1 MAPPANAPIRL
12 TGLQA
17 VLSGRLGLARYP
29 VAALA
34 AIGLTGGL
42 IARVVIQD
50 PVAADRVFLFTLVLG
65 GVPIVLRTLWG
76 MLHGRFAADVVA
88 MLAIVGAVVFR
99 EYFAGAVIV
108 LMQSGGEALEA
119 YAMQRAT
126 ASLEALLARAPKIA
140 HRLQGDRL
148 MEVPVDA
155 VRPGDRLM
163 VKPGDLVPVDCAVV
177 SGTSAVDQSALTGE
191 PLPIRAVP
199 GTELMSGSIN
209 QDGALTV
216 RALRASEQSQYQQII
231 AMVAHARREKPPIV
245 RIADRFAVWFTPA
258 TLLMCGVAYLVTGTP
273 TSVLA
278 VLVVATPCPLILAAP
293 VAVIAAISRA
303 ASEGIIVK
311 TGAAIEQVGRAH
323 VVAFDKTGTLTLG
336 RPLVEHIMAE
346 DGRSDELLRLA
357 AAVEGLSAHHLGR
370 AVAEAGRRLGPVPP
384 ADAVQETPGLG
395 VSGRVEGRSVAVGSA
410 AYFASRGVPVHDGN
424 AERTTAFVAIDG
436 RLAGS
441 ITFADR
447 LRHQVP
453 ALMGRLAQLGV
464 RDTVMLTGDRQESAE
479 AIAAHA
485 GIRTVRANLLPADKV
500 AAVLE
505 LKQRHGGVVMVG
517 DGTND
522 APALAAATV
531 GVAMGEHG
539 PAASAEAADVVL
551 LVDDIGRVG
560 DAMAI
565 SQRMRR
571 IILQSIGIGL
581 GVSGALMVV
590 ASLGLI
596 PPSIGAILQEALD
609 VLVILNALRARRG
622 G

>member
-1 MAPPANAPIRL
+1 
-12 TGLQA
+12 
-17 VLSGRLGLARYP
+17 

-34 AIGLTGGL
+34 AIGLAGGL
-42 IARVVIQD
+42 VARVVIQD

-65 GVPIVLRTLWG
+65 GVPLVLRTLWG
-76 MLHGRFAADVVA
+76 ILRGRFAADVVA
-88 MLAIVGAVVFR
+88 MLAIVGAIVFR

-148 MEVPVDA
+148 MDVAVDV
-155 VRPGDRLM
+155 VRPGDRLV
-163 VKPGDLVPVDCAVV
+163 VKPGDLVPVDCAVI

-231 AMVAHARREKPPIV
+231 VMVAHARREKPPIV
-245 RIADRFAVWFTPA
+245 RIADRFAVWFTPV

-336 RPLVEHIMAE
+336 RPLVEQIMAK
-346 DGRSDELLRLA
+346 DGRSQDELLRLA

-424 AERTTAFVAIDG
+424 TERTTAFVAIDG

-479 AIAAHA
+479 AIAAQA

-500 AAVLE
+500 AAVHE

-531 GVAMGEHG
+531 GGALGEHG

-590 ASLGLI
+590 ASFGLI
-596 PPSIGAILQEALD
+596 PPSIGALLQEALD
-609 VLVILNALRARRG
+609 VVVILNALRAR
-622 G
+622 